1 MDTTEDPSRQAV
13 RRAIRPGAAPDITAR
28 VRFDQISSHF
38 RLTPLPL
45 MAGMLYAVFL
55 AWTVA
60 PTAGQTLA
68 LGWLAVKWGIGCLRL
83 LEHHRFARDTMR
95 EQRAERWFWRYYALM
110 LLDAATWSLMTTL
123 FVGTGG
129 AAMDLVLLAS
139 VFGVAAAGVF
149 MLVGNLFSAVSMLA
163 VLLVPSLIHFI
174 TGNDGIA
181 WLSSL
186 GLLLFFAVMGFE
198 SWRGS
203 QLFLQT
209 TRRWRAL
216 EAAQPERGCTPVVA
230 VTANA
235 ANNDRE
241 RCLAAGMNDYLA
253 KPYELAALRDKL
265 AKQLAVAKASR

>member
-1 MDTTEDPSRQAV
+1 MDTTEDPSRKAV

-110 LLDAATWSLMTTL
+110 LLDAATWSLMTPL

-186 GLLLFFAVMGFE
+186 GLLLFFAVTGFE
-198 SWRGS
+198 SW
-203 QLFLQT
+203 
-209 TRRWRAL
+209 
-216 EAAQPERGCTPVVA
+216 RGCTPVVA